1 MFEQTF
7 VEPVGKKY
15 KIPMPWLWWLLC
27 GVVAELLQEVALGGN
42 QINMPLEFASLAF
55 ALASLGFL
63 VLWILRTKWTVL
75 LAISLEIVVI
85 IVAILI
91 PMIYFDALPK
101 SQLTSFLTAPPP
113 PPPPPPPPAAAP
125 PRVVK
130 VIPRQFDAGRLMA
143 PKAVPK
149 DIAMI
154 KEEELPPPS
163 SGGVVGGVPGGMPG
177 GSVGGVIGGIIG
189 GVPTAAPPP
198 PPPPV
203 KVEKPVTPQRIRV
216 GGNVQQAKLI
226 RQPKPI
232 YPPLAKQARISGVVR
247 LNAIIGKDG
256 TIQNLTVASGHPLL
270 VPAAMEAVKQ
280 WVYQPTLLN
289 GEAVEVVTQI
299 DVNFTLSQ

>member
-7 VEPVGKKY
+7 VDGGKTRK
-15 KIPMPWLWWLLC
+15 
-27 GVVAELLQEVALGGN
+27 
-42 QINMPLEFASLAF
+42 
-55 ALASLGFL
+55 
-63 VLWILRTKWTVL
+63 TWTVL
-75 LAISLEIVVI
+75 VSFIAQIVVI
-85 IVAILI
+85 VIAILI

-101 SQLTSFLTAPPP
+101 NQLSSFLVAPPP

-125 PRVVK
+125 PHVVK

-143 PKAVPK
+143 PKSVPK
-149 DIAMI
+149 DVAMI

-163 SGGVVGGVPGGMPG
+163 SGGVVGGVPGGVPG
-177 GSVGGVIGGIIG
+177 GTAGGVIGGIIG
-189 GVPTAAPPP
+189 SVPTAAPPP
-198 PPPPV
+198 PPPPSAP
-203 KVEKPVTPQRIRV
+203 KPVTPQRIRV

-232 YPPLAKQARISGVVR
+232 YPPLAKQARISGVVK

-289 GEAVEVVTQI
+289 GEAVEVVTRI

>member
-7 VEPVGKKY
+7 VDGGKTRK
-15 KIPMPWLWWLLC
+15 
-27 GVVAELLQEVALGGN
+27 
-42 QINMPLEFASLAF
+42 
-55 ALASLGFL
+55 
-63 VLWILRTKWTVL
+63 TWTVMVSF
-75 LAISLEIVVI
+75 LAQIVVI
-85 IVAILI
+85 VVAILI

-101 SQLTSFLTAPPP
+101 SQLSSFLVAPPP
-113 PPPPPPPPAAAP
+113 PPPPPPPPAAASK
-125 PRVVK
+125 VVK
-130 VIPRQFDAGRLMA
+130 VIPRQFDAGRLMQ

-149 DIAMI
+149 EVAMI

-163 SGGVVGGVPGGMPG
+163 SGGVVGGVPGGVPG
-177 GSVGGVIGGIIG
+177 GTAGGVIGGIIG
-189 GVPTAAPPP
+189 SVPTAAPPP
-198 PPPPV
+198 PPPPPAAP
-203 KVEKPVTPQRIRV
+203 KPVTPQRIRV